1 MIALL
6 VVSALGAAGLGF
18 GVGYLSRA
26 GAIERANQDTDNAEA
41 TVGNLRESLA
51 DTRAKLSSTQGDL
64 TETQGELTDAQDEAS
79 FWYGQDHLHQRGW
92 NCAKDLARAFRGS
105 VLGTSY
111 RMLPVLNSP
120 DCQKVS
126 PGKWSVG

>member
-6 VVSALGAAGLGF
+6 VVSALAAAGLGV
-18 GVGYLSRA
+18 GVGYVSRA
-26 GAIERANQDTDNAEA
+26 GAIERVNQKADNAEA

-51 DTRAKLSSTQGDL
+51 DTKAKLSSTQGDL
-64 TETQGELTDAQDEAS
+64 TDAQADAS
-79 FWYGQDHLHQRGW
+79 YWSGQDLLHRRGW
-92 NCAKDLARAFRGS
+92 DCAKALARAFRGS

-111 RMLPVLNSP
+111 RMLPILNSP

-126 PGKWSVG
+126 PGKWTLG